1 MAENN
6 PFRITV
12 CVPIFGRPQRT
23 SRIIECLQRQTI
35 NNIQVYLI
43 GDGCPQWQTDLD
55 DGWVQLMCKKQEA
68 LGNEFIAIN
77 LDKNYG
83 GYGYYIRNMMKE
95 LADAPYLCFIDNDD
109 WVKPNHLEH
118 YLSEIEN
125 TDLDFVYYNTW
136 NNALGILRDTQA
148 SQGLIGHSE
157 LCIRTEFFM
166 TVPDQGTEYGHDW
179 HMIDWMIK
187 NTNKHKKAINPE
199 WSYKVMGTPAKRETD
214 ID

>member
-1 MAENN
+1 
-6 PFRITV
+6 
-12 CVPIFGRPQRT
+12 
-23 SRIIECLQRQTI
+23 
-35 NNIQVYLI
+35 
-43 GDGCPQWQTDLD
+43 
-55 DGWVQLMCKKQEA
+55 
-68 LGNEFIAIN
+68 
-77 LDKNYG
+77 
-83 GYGYYIRNMMKE
+83 MMKE

-125 TDLDFVYYNTW
+125 TDFDFVYYNTW
-136 NNALGILRDTQA
+136 SNALGILRDTQA

-166 TVPDQGTEYGHDW
+166 TVPDQETEYGHDW

-187 NTNKHKKAINPE
+187 STNKHKKAMNPE